1 MSQLM
6 LYIFHIRISF
16 HKYHYITEWEYGED
30 EYGTYKKRIN
40 EFGLPEECTLSRTQK
55 WYDEN
60 PPEPEVLPEPS
71 EPEMMMDYLVDVD
84 YRVTMI
90 ELGL

>member
-1 MSQLM
+1 MGNEVNNGNDWV
-6 LYIFHIRISF
+6 
-16 HKYHYITEWEYGED
+16 TTED
-30 EYGTYKKRIN
+30 EYGIYQTRTN
-40 EFGLPEECTLSRTQK
+40 EHGIVEEKITRKQK

-60 PPEPEVLPEPS
+60 PTEPEVLPEPT
-71 EPEMMMDYLVDVD
+71 ETEMMMDYLVDVD